1 MPSYLAPG
9 VYVEEVS
16 YSSPTIEGV
25 GTTTTA
31 FAGPTLTGP
40 VGGMPYGGLPAS
52 GSALATSPAG
62 GVPQLLTSFG
72 DFQNIYGGYANL
84 SLTVSSQNV
93 NPASMVNINYMAMAV
108 QAFFTNGGS
117 TLYVSRVFSNNPAAH
132 PSALVVIDPGI
143 ATSGTAT
150 ASSVVVAGRFP
161 GAFLNAQQVTVT
173 LTASRVLNF
182 NNLANLPSGS
192 LLGQPGA
199 GDAAPTLFTNGT
211 STTFTSNAA
220 TPAALTA
227 ANFPAKLYVL
237 TVQVTAPGANG
248 QLMVFSGLGLDPNH
262 PSYLGT
268 TLGVN
273 PPRPIDQ
280 LQNQIWFNIG
290 SSLGTALTLFPAL
303 FPNWIDPSTTPAS
316 WKASITYT
324 SAQVI
329 MDSLGNIQAVTTGGT
344 SGATA
349 PVWNPTSGK
358 TTTDGTVTWT
368 NLGPWNPVATFT
380 LGNSNI
386 LPAWAADTAFT
397 ANQLIVDS
405 NGNVQT
411 VETAGTSGATAP
423 TWNAAVGG
431 QTTDG
436 GVTWENSGP
445 GAANGNDGAEPMET
459 NYTTPLQYL
468 QALEDIA
475 IVGTPGSSIFADSK
489 DIMIGA
495 LIPHVEA
502 QRAYRVAILEAGPN
516 LLDSD
521 YENVRAQIDSSY
533 AALYVPWVWTP
544 NPLAKAGT
552 SSPAQIQVPPTGFL
566 AGIYG
571 RSDTENSV
579 AKAPANE
586 VVQGA
591 VDFERHITF
600 AEQTILN
607 PLGINC
613 LRFFPDR
620 GYLVW
625 GARTVSSDTS
635 LMYINVRRYL
645 IYLEH
650 SIDNGTQWAVFENNG
665 PALWARVADT
675 IDSFLNNEFA
685 QGNLL
690 GTSAADSYFVR
701 CDRTTMT
708 QNDLDNGRLICL
720 IGVALLKPAEF
731 VIFRIGQMT
740 ASSPS

>member
-16 YSSPTIEGV
+16 YSAPTIEGV

-40 VGGMPYGGLPAS
+40 VGGMPYGGLPSS
-52 GSALATSPAG
+52 GSAPATSPG
-62 GVPQLLTSFG
+62 GGIPQLLTSFG

-84 SLTVSSQNV
+84 SLTVSSQNT
-93 NPASMVNINYMAMAV
+93 NPASMVDVNYMAMAV
-108 QAFFTNGGS
+108 QAFFTNGGAE
-117 TLYVSRVFSNNPAAH
+117 LYVSRVYANNPGA
-132 PSALVVIDPGI
+132 SAGTIDPGV
-143 ATSGTAT
+143 ALSGTSVT
-150 ASSVVVAGRFP
+150 TNVVVGGRFP
-161 GAFLNAQQVTVT
+161 GAFLNNQTVAVA
-173 LTASRVLNF
+173 LVASRLMNF

-192 LLGQPGA
+192 LLGEPGT
-199 GDAAPTLFTNGT
+199 GDTAPTLYSNGT
-211 STTFTSNAA
+211 GATFMSNAN
-220 TPAALTA
+220 TPVALTA
-227 ANFPAKLYVL
+227 ANFPSKLYLL

-248 QLMVFSGLGLDPNH
+248 SQMVYTGLGLDPNH
-262 PSYLGT
+262 PNYLGSS
-268 TLGVN
+268 LGIN

-280 LQNQIWFNIG
+280 LQNQVWFNIG
-290 SSLGTALTLFPAL
+290 TSLSTAPAL
-303 FPNWIDPSTTPAS
+303 FGELFPTWIDPSTTPAAWTKS
-316 WKASITYT
+316 NPYT
-324 SAQVI
+324 SGQVI
-329 MDSLGNIQAVTTGGT
+329 MDPFGNIEVVTTAGT
-344 SGATA
+344 SNTTPPA
-349 PVWNPTSGK
+349 WNPSSGQ
-358 TTTDGTVTWT
+358 TTTDDSVTWT
-368 NLGPWNPVATFT
+368 NEGPWKPVAVFT
-380 LGNSNI
+380 LGTGQNS
-386 LPAWAADTAFT
+386 A
-397 ANQLIVDS
+397 
-405 NGNVQT
+405 
-411 VETAGTSGATAP
+411 TAG
-423 TWNAAVGG
+423 
-431 QTTDG
+431 D
-436 GVTWENSGP
+436 
-445 GAANGNDGAEPMET
+445 DGAEPMET

-475 IVGTPGSSIFADSK
+475 IVATPGSSIYADST

-544 NPLAKAGT
+544 NPLAVSGT
-552 SSPAQIQVPPTGFL
+552 SSPAQILVPPSGFM
-566 AGIYG
+566 AGIYA
-571 RSDTENSV
+571 RSDTDNSV

-586 VVQGA
+586 VVLGA
-591 VDFERHITF
+591 VDFERHINF

-620 GYLVW
+620 GYRVW
-625 GARTVSSDTS
+625 GARTVSSDTE

-665 PALWARVADT
+665 PTLWARVADT
-675 IDSFLNNEFA
+675 IDSFLNNELA

-690 GTSAADSYFVR
+690 GTSPSDAYFVR

-708 QNDLDNGRLICL
+708 QNDLDNGRMICL

-740 ASSPS
+740 ANAPS